1 MQLGIPDSEFIRGK
15 VPMTKE
21 AIRILSVVKLHLNK
35 DSVVY
40 DIGAGTGS
48 VSVEA
53 AGLCEN
59 GTVYAIEKNPEGIS
73 LIDANRKKFNR
84 RNIEVIQGVA
94 PACLES
100 LPAPTHVFIGGS
112 GGNLIDIISKVKE
125 KNSQVRVV
133 LNVVTLET
141 IAKLQR
147 IREQFP
153 EYRDMEMIQVGVSRS
168 KALGQ
173 HHLMCAENPV
183 YIVSFGG
190 EME

>member
-1 MQLGIPDSEFIRGK
+1 MRLGIPDSEFICGK

-21 AIRILSVVKLHLNK
+21 EIRILSVVKLRLDE

-48 VSVEA
+48 VSVEM

-59 GTVYAIEKNPEGIS
+59 GTVYAIEKNPEGVS
-73 LIDANRKKFNR
+73 LIDANRKKFNVK
-84 RNIEVIQGVA
+84 NIEIIKNVA
-94 PACLES
+94 PECLEN
-100 LPAPTHVFIGGS
+100 LPVPTHVFIGGS
-112 GGNLIDIISKVKE
+112 GGHLIEIIRKVKE
-125 KNSQVRVV
+125 KNSKVRVV
-133 LNVVTLET
+133 LNAVTLET
-141 IAKLQR
+141 MAQLQE
-147 IREQFP
+147 IKVQFP
-153 EYRDMEMIQVGVSRS
+153 EYGDMEIIQVGVSRS

-190 EME
+190 R